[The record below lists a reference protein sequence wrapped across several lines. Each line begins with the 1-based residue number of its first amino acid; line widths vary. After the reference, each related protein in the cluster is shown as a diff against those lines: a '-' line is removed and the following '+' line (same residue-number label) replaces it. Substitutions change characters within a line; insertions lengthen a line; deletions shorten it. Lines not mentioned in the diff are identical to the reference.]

1 MDFAEKLGDASQKN
15 NLDEQEEIVYSWEQG
30 LVKNWERLVETESGL
45 VVIDDESNFD
55 LNNATINS
63 NIELLKNSSNTNIRR
78 GLLRNIVIILDMTSN
93 MLELDYKPD
102 RLQCMIRCNEVF
114 IKQLLE
120 DNPLTQISV
129 ISIYD
134 GIGEVIISYNSNF
147 LEIITSI
154 LNYLKKGCKG
164 SMSIQ
169 NGLEKA
175 KYLLI
180 SIPPY
185 GTKEIIFFLGS
196 MRSVDNSFL
205 FNEWVEGFSTNNITI
220 NAVLFIPELYI
231 IKTITKMTG
240 GVCLCAMNNDH
251 LLKLTLENFIKPPPS
266 NTTNTQLNINL
277 VTMGFPEYVS
287 NQTHPFV
294 CSCHQSLTH
303 YGYSCPKCKSI
314 ICYLPTKCPVC
325 SIYLI
330 SPNHLA
336 RSFAYLFQHP
346 NIIPTKNEE
355 CSKNEFDYIKEKCEL
370 CENSFFNNSYL
381 ISGSKQNVNKYL
393 CTNCNTHFCNECC
406 KFILNNLHQCP
417 ICCSLK
423 IS

>member
-1 MDFAEKLGDASQKN
+1 MDFAEKLADTSIKN
-15 NLDEQEEIVYSWEQG
+15 NSLDEQEEILYSWEQG

-45 VVIDDESNFD
+45 VVIDDENHFD
-55 LNNATINS
+55 LNNADEGS
-63 NIELLKNSSNTNIRR
+63 NIELLIHSSNTNIRR

-102 RLQCMIRCNEVF
+102 RLQCMVKCNEIF

-134 GIGEVIISYNSNF
+134 GVGEVIISYNSNF
-147 LEIITSI
+147 LEIMASI

-175 KYLLI
+175 KYLLV

-196 MRSVDNSFL
+196 MRSVDNTFL
-205 FNEWVEGFSTNNITI
+205 FNEWVEGFSSNNIII
-220 NAVLFIPELYI
+220 NAILFIPELYI

-251 LLKLTLENFIKPPPS
+251 LLKLALENFIKPPPS
-266 NTTNTQLNINL
+266 NMTSTPLNINL
-277 VTMGFPEYVS
+277 VTMGFPEFVC
-287 NQTHPFV
+287 NQTHPFG
-294 CSCHQSLTH
+294 CSCHRSLTH
-303 YGYSCPKCKSI
+303 HGYSCPKCKSI
-314 ICYLPTKCPVC
+314 VCYLPTKCPVC
-325 SIYLI
+325 LIYLI

-346 NIIPTKNEE
+346 NIIPIKTEE
-355 CSKNEFDYIKEKCEL
+355 FLKTESSSIKENCEL
-370 CENSFFNNSYL
+370 CETHFSSKSYL
-381 ISGSKQNVNKYL
+381 NFGSKYNAINKYL
-393 CTNCNTHFCNECC
+393 CKNCSTQFCDECC
-406 KFILNNLHQCP
+406 KFILTTLHQCP
-417 ICCSLK
+417 ICC
-423 IS
+423 

>member
-1 MDFAEKLGDASQKN
+1 MDFAEKLADTSN
-15 NLDEQEEIVYSWEQG
+15 NSLDEQEVVYSWEQG
-30 LVKNWERLVETESGL
+30 LIKNWERLVETESGL
-45 VVIDDESNFD
+45 VVIDDEARFD
-55 LNNATINS
+55 SNNADES
-63 NIELLKNSSNTNIRR
+63 YNIELLKRAPNTNIRR

-102 RLQCMIRCNEVF
+102 RLQCMVKCNEIF

-147 LEIITSI
+147 LEIMTSI

-175 KYLLI
+175 KYLLV

-205 FNEWVEGFSTNNITI
+205 FNEWVEGFSSNNIII
-220 NAVLFIPELYI
+220 NAILFIPELYI

-251 LLKLTLENFIKPPPS
+251 LLKLTLENFIKPPPNNIAS
-266 NTTNTQLNINL
+266 TPLNINL
-277 VTMGFPEYVS
+277 VTMGFPEYLN
-287 NQTHPFV
+287 NQTHPFG
-294 CSCHQSLTH
+294 CSCHGSLTH
-303 YGYSCPKCKSI
+303 RGYSCPKCKSI
-314 ICYLPTKCPVC
+314 VCYLPTKCPVC
-325 SIYLI
+325 LIYLI

-336 RSFAYLFQHP
+336 KSFAYLFQHP
-346 NIIPTKNEE
+346 DIIPIKNGEY
-355 CSKNEFDYIKEKCEL
+355 SKIESSSIKTKCEL
-370 CENSFFNNSYL
+370 CESQFSNNVYL
-381 ISGSKQNVNKYL
+381 NSGSRSNIINKYL
-393 CTNCNTHFCNECC
+393 CTNCNTQFCNECC
-406 KFILNNLHQCP
+406 KFIFTTLHQCP
-417 ICCSLK
+417 ICCSLR